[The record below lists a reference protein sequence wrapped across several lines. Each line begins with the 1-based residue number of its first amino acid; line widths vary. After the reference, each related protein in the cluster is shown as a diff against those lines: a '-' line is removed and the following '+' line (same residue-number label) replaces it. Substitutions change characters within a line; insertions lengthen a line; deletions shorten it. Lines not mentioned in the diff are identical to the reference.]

1 MHPSRAI
8 RSAKR
13 NIFSDLTNIPE
24 LSDSFSSSIND
35 SFSSSFDASFL
46 SSANTSFSSSVNASI
61 SSSAKATST
70 PNVSL
75 QHSTKNQRKQIRKNK
90 NRRASPIVEY
100 TSQHTLQSLQQLCQH
115 IMSIE
120 FSLTYGLA
128 VIMKYTRIVDLC
140 KCKLNF
146 IYYLLF

>member
-13 NIFSDLTNIPE
+13 NIFSNLTNIPE
-24 LSDSFSSSIND
+24 LSDSF
-35 SFSSSFDASFL
+35 
-46 SSANTSFSSSVNASI
+46 

-140 KCKLNF
+140 KCKLNL